1 MAYYLGRDVKVWI
14 LSEDP
19 NQGVKVTSNAAKLEG
34 NANATN
40 FAQPIATASA
50 ADTYALT
57 DLTGVDVGIGVTD
70 EDVSYIGL
78 RTVLKAEIKKETT
91 LSLTRKKSDN
101 QWDVI
106 FNGPITSGE
115 CSDGTAYEATGARW
129 GLDNDKISAGL
140 TSPSD
145 HKDGSSVQTFGYRL
159 IVQLADATESI
170 CIPGCQVTGHS
181 VTLNADGTTEET
193 MEFLSNVDP
202 IIVADSTTGSGAT
215 AAVAA
220 MSASDL

>member
-14 LSEDP
+14 LSEDAD
-19 NQGVKVTSNAAKLEG
+19 QAVKVTSNAAKLEG
-34 NANATN
+34 NQNVAN
-40 FAQPIATASA
+40 FAQMRHTDSVV
-50 ADTYALT
+50 DTYALT
-57 DLTGVDVGIGVTD
+57 DLTGIDVGIGVTD
-70 EDVSYIGL
+70 EDISYIGL

-91 LSLTRKKSDN
+91 VSLTRKKSSN

-115 CSDGTAYEATGARW
+115 CSDGTSYEGNGARW
-129 GLDNDKISAGL
+129 GLDNNKISAGM
-140 TSPSD
+140 TNPTD
-145 HKDGSSVQTFGYRL
+145 HQDSGSVQTFGYRL
-159 IVQLADATESI
+159 IVQLSDAVESI
-170 CIPGCQVTGHS
+170 VIPGCQITGHTVS
-181 VTLNADGTTEET
+181 LNADGTTEET

-220 MSASDL
+220 MSATDL

>member
-19 NQGVKVTSNAAKLEG
+19 DQGIKVLSNAAKLEG
-34 NANATN
+34 NQNVSN
-40 FAQPIATASA
+40 FAQMRHTDSVV
-50 ADTYALT
+50 DTYALT

-70 EDVSYIGL
+70 EDISYIGL

-91 LSLTRKKSDN
+91 ISLTRKKSSN
-101 QWDVI
+101 QWDVV

-115 CSDGTAYEATGARW
+115 CSDGSSYESTGARW
-129 GLDNDKISAGL
+129 GCDNNLISAGL
-140 TSPSD
+140 TNPSD
-145 HKDGSSVQTFGYRL
+145 HKDSSSVQTFGYRV
-159 IVQLADATESI
+159 IVQLQDAVESI
-170 CIPGCQVTGHS
+170 VIPGCQITGHS
-181 VTLNADGTTEET
+181 VSLNADGTTEET
-193 MEFLSNVDP
+193 MEWMSSVDP
-202 IIVADSTTGSGAT
+202 IIVTDSTTGTGAT

>member
-19 NQGVKVTSNAAKLEG
+19 DQGIKVTSNAVKLEG
-34 NANATN
+34 NANVSN
-40 FAQPIATASA
+40 FAQPRATGSA
-50 ADTYALT
+50 VDTYALT

-70 EDVSYIGL
+70 EDISYIGL

-91 LSLTRKKSDN
+91 ISLTRKKSSN
-101 QWDVI
+101 QWDVV

-115 CSDGTAYEATGARW
+115 CSDGTAYESTGSRW
-129 GLDNDKISAGL
+129 GLDNEKISAGL

-145 HKDGSSVQTFGYRL
+145 AKSGSIQTFGYRI
-159 IVQLADATESI
+159 IVQLQDAVESI
-170 CIPGCQVTGHS
+170 VIPGCQVTGHS

-193 MEFLSNVDP
+193 MEWMSSVDP